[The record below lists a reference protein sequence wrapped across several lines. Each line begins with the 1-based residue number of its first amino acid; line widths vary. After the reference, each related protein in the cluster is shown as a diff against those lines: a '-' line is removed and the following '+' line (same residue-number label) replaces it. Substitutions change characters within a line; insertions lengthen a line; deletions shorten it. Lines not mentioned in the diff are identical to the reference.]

1 MNPGDLQVEIRSR
14 SVGQTVA
21 MATRLLQERKG
32 RVLFAWALYSLPL
45 GLLSLGLLLG
55 TELSP
60 WWIWLL
66 TLTLASAFS
75 LPMVVTVGHLV
86 FSPTVTSGA
95 VLGTSTRRF
104 VSHLFLLLINRLLT
118 AVGLV
123 GVVVP
128 GFYFWRM
135 GWFIGPIVGLE
146 GSGIGASLRRGR
158 HFAAGFN
165 GLTALHAVNAGALL
179 IYWTGAIAAL
189 AHFFIRYAIGTNVAV
204 IGDLTRYDFYP
215 HLLGLGAFCLIVPY
229 VTLYWFFVYL
239 EVRTRKEGW
248 DLEIA
253 FRARAQALQTG
264 ANAGY
269 GAGAGK
275 ARRGHGA

>member
-32 RVLFAWALYSLPL
+32 RLLFAWALYTIPL
-45 GLLSLGLLLG
+45 ALLSLGLLLG

-95 VLGTSTRRF
+95 VLSTSLRCFTP
-104 VSHLFLLLINRLLT
+104 HLFLLLVNRLLT
-118 AVGLV
+118 AIGLI
-123 GVVVP
+123 GVIVP
-128 GFYFWRM
+128 GLYLWRM
-135 GWFIGPIVGLE
+135 SWFIGPIVGLE
-146 GSGIGASLRRGR
+146 GSGFSASLQRGR

-165 GLTALHAVNAGALL
+165 GLTVLHALNAAAMVV
-179 IYWTGAIAAL
+179 YWTGAMAAL
-189 AHFFIRYAIGTNVAV
+189 THFFIRYAIGTNVAL
-204 IGDLTRYDFYP
+204 IGDLVRYDFYP

-253 FRARAQALQTG
+253 FRARAQALETSSG
-264 ANAGY
+264 GY
-269 GAGAGK
+269 SGSVTRA
-275 ARRGHGA
+275 GHGG